1 MSQSSPEGIILGK
14 GSKLV
19 SLNLSINKEKVL
31 EIKEVEKIKKI
42 FITPEEIRKTQ
53 ISYKESK
60 QETLEEAIDGYVY
73 KTHSSQSLY
82 EIISNAIKF
91 GVKWQQKRVYT
102 EEEVREL
109 FSQYKEEFSIYRNMQ
124 ILNVQ
129 FEEWFENFKKK

>member
-1 MSQSSPEGIILGK
+1 MKNP
-14 GSKLV
+14 
-19 SLNLSINKEKVL
+19 
-31 EIKEVEKIKKI
+31 KEVHI

-60 QETLEEAIDGYVY
+60 QEELQDLLDKKADQNNRIDLDAYASG
-73 KTHSSQSLY
+73 LY
-82 EIISNAIKF
+82 DGAN
-91 GVKWQQKRVYT
+91 WQKEKSYS